1 MAVAGGLRVIKVARR
16 VAPLAAEA
24 YRRWNQLSPEEK
36 ERYRARARQYAQRG
50 QDIGRQALTRAEQL
64 QQQRRKQPRRGRR

>member
-1 MAVAGGLRVIKVARR
+1 

-36 ERYRARARQYAQRG
+36 ERYKARARQYAARG
-50 QDIGRQALTRAEQL
+50 QDIGRQALLRAEQA
-64 QQQRRKQPRRGRR
+64 QQQRKKRR

>member
-36 ERYRARARQYAQRG
+36 ERYKARARMYAARG
-50 QDIGRQALTRAEQL
+50 QAIGRDALVRAERM
-64 QQQRRKQPRRGRR
+64 QQQRKKRG

>member
-1 MAVAGGLRVIKVARR
+1 MAVLGGLRVIKVARR

-36 ERYRARARQYAQRG
+36 ERYKARAREYAARG
-50 QDIGRQALTRAEQL
+50 QTIGREALMRAERL
-64 QQQRRKQPRRGRR
+64 QQQQKQQRTKRR

>member
-1 MAVAGGLRVIKVARR
+1 MAVLGGLRVIKVARR

-36 ERYRARARQYAQRG
+36 ERYKARARQYAARG
-50 QDIGRQALTRAEQL
+50 QAVGREALLRAERL
-64 QQQRRKQPRRGRR
+64 QAQQKQQRKKRR

>member
-16 VAPLAAEA
+16 LAPVAAEA

-36 ERYRARARQYAQRG
+36 ERYKARARQYAARG
-50 QDIGRQALTRAEQL
+50 QAIGLEALQRAERIQQ
-64 QQQRRKQPRRGRR
+64 QQQRKKKR

>member
-1 MAVAGGLRVIKVARR
+1 MAAAGGLRVIRVARR

-36 ERYRARARQYAQRG
+36 ERYKARAREYAARG
-50 QDIGRQALTRAEQL
+50 QAIGRDAYVRALAMQD
-64 QQQRRKQPRRGRR
+64 QQRKRKKRR

>member
-1 MAVAGGLRVIKVARR
+1 MAVVGGLRVIKVARR

-36 ERYRARARQYAQRG
+36 ERYKARARQYAARG
-50 QDIGRQALTRAEQL
+50 QDIGRQALLRAEQA
-64 QQQRRKQPRRGRR
+64 QQQRKKRGR

>member
-1 MAVAGGLRVIKVARR
+1 MAAPVVIWRAVKTARR

-36 ERYRARARQYAQRG
+36 ERHKQRARMYAQRG
-50 QDIGRQALTRAEQL
+50 QDIGREAIRRAEE
-64 QQQRRKQPRRGRR
+64 QRRKRGGR